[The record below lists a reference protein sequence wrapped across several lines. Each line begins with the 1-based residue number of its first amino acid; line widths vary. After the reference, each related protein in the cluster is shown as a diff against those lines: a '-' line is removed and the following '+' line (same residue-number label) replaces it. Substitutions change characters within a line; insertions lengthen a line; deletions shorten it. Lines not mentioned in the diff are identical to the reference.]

1 MQVKEFMQ
9 KQEVDRNCQMFY
21 NQEKYLKEVD
31 SMKETYIVRRNKLL
45 ENKQGPCLVC
55 IFSGIAPMKS
65 LDASYPFFVDRNFY
79 YLTGIEREN
88 MILVLRKNHLGEVSE
103 SLYIEPY
110 DEVLA
115 KWVGGRM
122 RADEATAIS
131 GIQSVSDIGNFAAS
145 LNSIIDSARG
155 LGKMH
160 VYLDLWRHREDQ
172 PDTPAHTL
180 ASRLQQRYPAVAIE
194 DIFGDMVA
202 MRIIKSEEELELM
215 RKAQHTTCN
224 AILAML
230 KHAEPEMN
238 ERELEGA
245 FDFSLK
251 KQGVRDHAF
260 TSIVAGGG
268 RATTLHYDSNDQI
281 VHDGELVLIDLGAA
295 EGNYSADIS
304 RTFPINGKFTERQ
317 KQIYNTVLDAQRIV
331 MANAKPGVTTGELN
345 QMVVDYYEARLD
357 DLGLRKEG
365 KGVRDYYYHGVSHSL
380 GLDTHDISMGRNVV
394 LQPGMV
400 ITVEPGMYIEEEGI
414 GVRIENDVLIT
425 EDGIIDLSA
434 AIPKTVE
441 EIEAAMAK

>member
-1 MQVKEFMQ
+1 
-9 KQEVDRNCQMFY
+9 
-21 NQEKYLKEVD
+21 
-31 SMKETYIVRRNKLL
+31 MKESYIARRNKLM
-45 ENKQGPCLVC
+45 ENKQGPCIVC
-55 IFSGIAPMKS
+55 VFSGAAPMKS

-88 MILVLRKNHLGEVSE
+88 MILMLRKNHLGEVSE
-103 SLYIEPY
+103 TLYIEPY

-131 GIQSVSDIGNFAAS
+131 GIQSVTDISNFTAT
-145 LNSIIDSARG
+145 LNSIIESSRG
-155 LGKMH
+155 TGKMH

-180 ASRLQQRYPAVAIE
+180 ATRLQQRYPAVGIE
-194 DIFGDMVA
+194 DYFGDMVA
-202 MRIIKSEEELELM
+202 MRIIKSEEELVLM

-230 KHAEPEMN
+230 KHAQPEMN

-345 QMVVDYYEARLD
+345 QMVVDYYESRLD
-357 DLGLRKEG
+357 DLGLRKDG

-434 AIPKTVE
+434 EIPKTVE